1 MVRRLGF
8 TLLELLIALVVTA
21 VAVTIAGSALRTA
34 SIAGARVEAHRDT
47 LEHDAR
53 LRATLTDMLR
63 HAPSAESVEEPLLQI
78 DQDAAG
84 GERLTFLSKGV
95 RPPYGT
101 GDTWRVTV
109 SVSAAGLT
117 LDARPI
123 GASLDATALHS
134 VHPSVTTLSI
144 RVLEQA
150 TPQATSQAGTV
161 ATAGWRRDWP
171 LNTSRPAMIA
181 FDFGQGAKPPLI
193 VALDPLATVAVLR

>member
-8 TLLELLIALVVTA
+8 TLLELLIALVLTA

-84 GERLTFLSKGV
+84 SARLTFLSTGV

-101 GDTWRVTV
+101 GDIWRVTV
-109 SVSAAGLT
+109 SVSAAGLV
-117 LDARPI
+117 LDALPI
-123 GASLDATALHS
+123 GASVDGTALHS
-134 VHPSVTTLSI
+134 VHPSVTALSI

-150 TPQATSQAGTV
+150 TPQAGAV
-161 ATAGWRRDWP
+161 ASAGWRRDWP
-171 LNTSRPAMIA
+171 LGTSRPAMIA
-181 FDFGQGAKPPLI
+181 FDFGRGADPALI
-193 VALDPLATVAVLR
+193 VALDPLATVAVSR